1 MRRLLAAGT
10 RLTALIYLNDRL
22 ALGAYQALQE
32 VGYSVPED
40 VSVASFDDSELSRW
54 LRPR

>member
-1 MRRLLAAGT
+1 VRRLLAAGT